1 VKDNIQ
7 IDPNQYR
14 ILLNG
19 QVIGSGDLRAGQFL
33 AMDPSGDAGPIQGIE
48 TIEPAFGLKAKWIE
62 ESLKD
67 QAEVQG
73 YTVIDAPSVLVTHLS
88 ELLKSHSHELLSRD
102 DTKTLIDNLKT
113 IAPAVVDELIPSKL
127 SLGEVQGVLTRL
139 LKEQVPV
146 RNLQQILEAL
156 ADSVGDTKD
165 LAQLT
170 ERVRMRIAR
179 TIIHPYLSDEGDLNV
194 VVIEPNL
201 ERSLADAVGGTEGL
215 KSLPPGFLGRFVERV
230 AETLSAM
237 VNDGREPVLLTRAS
251 LRPFL
256 AEAITGVIPN
266 AAVLSYQE
274 STPARRVEKA
284 STITVPATAGAAQ

>member
-1 VKDNIQ
+1 LIRTGYRSR
-7 IDPNQYR
+7 IDS
-14 ILLNG
+14 LL
-19 QVIGSGDLRAGQFL
+19 F
-33 AMDPSGDAGPIQGIE
+33 
-48 TIEPAFGLKAKWIE
+48 
-62 ESLKD
+62 
-67 QAEVQG
+67 
-73 YTVIDAPSVLVTHLS
+73 
-88 ELLKSHSHELLSRD
+88 
-102 DTKTLIDNLKT
+102 
-113 IAPAVVDELIPSKL
+113 
-127 SLGEVQGVLTRL
+127 
-139 LKEQVPV
+139 
-146 RNLQQILEAL
+146 
-156 ADSVGDTKD
+156 
-165 LAQLT
+165 
-170 ERVRMRIAR
+170 
-179 TIIHPYLSDEGDLNV
+179 HPYLSDEGDLNV

-274 STPARRVEKA
+274 STPARRVETA